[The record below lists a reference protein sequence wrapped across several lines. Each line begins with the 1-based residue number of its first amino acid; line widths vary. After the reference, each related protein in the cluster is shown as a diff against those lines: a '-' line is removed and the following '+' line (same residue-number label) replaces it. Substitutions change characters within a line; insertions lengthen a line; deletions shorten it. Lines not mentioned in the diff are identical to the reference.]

1 MRFRRRLV
9 TKAIPT
15 AYQGPKKT
23 PPQYID
29 KMLDRSAPRGS
40 YGNGQRRAHDPNSDK
55 NACQSKLAYI
65 YIFHIRQTFQV
76 FFILQDSLYHKTDEI

>member
-1 MRFRRRLV
+1 M
-9 TKAIPT
+9 
-15 AYQGPKKT
+15 
-23 PPQYID
+23 
-29 KMLDRSAPRGS
+29 
-40 YGNGQRRAHDPNSDK
+40 GQRRAHDPNSDK